1 MPWWTNALYDTC
13 SLITPDKILLDHPEI
28 EAHVQPILSIEPC
41 FQADQLRQET
51 AARMQSRVDY
61 LDMPDVPELTRILA
75 TAQLSKAIAQV
86 DTFIYATAVHYQYT
100 VITGDKRLAQA
111 LVRECLRV
119 GNVALML
126 KTLVSNQVVS
136 ETACNAILAD
146 LVTRHDFILPPNR
159 LQTWATLRR
168 YTFP

>member
-13 SLITPDKILLDHPEI
+13 SLITLDKILLDHPEI

-41 FQADQLRQET
+41 FQADQLRQE
-51 AARMQSRVDY
+51 
-61 LDMPDVPELTRILA
+61 
-75 TAQLSKAIAQV
+75 